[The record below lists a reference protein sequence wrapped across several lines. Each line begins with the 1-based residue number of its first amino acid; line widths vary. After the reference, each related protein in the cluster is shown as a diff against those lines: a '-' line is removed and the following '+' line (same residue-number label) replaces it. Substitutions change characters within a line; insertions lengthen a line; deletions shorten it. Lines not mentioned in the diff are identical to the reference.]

1 MDELFP
7 SLRGSVFTD
16 ERFSENR
23 YIYIFQNFGRSKLRS
38 SGKTRSETSKFIKVV
53 TVRFNG
59 GKEERENEKRSWRT
73 LKHHRIRYLSRV
85 EEKVTRISLNN
96 QRDSRQGYF
105 QLQVVGVT

>member
-23 YIYIFQNFGRSKLRS
+23 YIYIYFRISVARNYDGR
-38 SGKTRSETSKFIKVV
+38 TRSETSKFIKVV